1 MTSITILYYTRVYD
15 VWLLSIG
22 RFAYLKLSRL
32 ANWVSHYATVAVMHV
47 QAYTRM
53 HTHTHKQYTH
63 RWRAIINQTSR
74 IYYSKQ

>member
-1 MTSITILYYTRVYD
+1 MTSITIPYYTRVYN

-32 ANWVSHYATVAVMHV
+32 ANWVSYYATVAVMHV

-53 HTHTHKQYTH
+53 HTHTKH
-63 RWRAIINQTSR
+63 RWRAIINQTSW
-74 IYYSKQ
+74 IYYSK

>member
-1 MTSITILYYTRVYD
+1 MTSITILYYTRVYN

-32 ANWVSHYATVAVMHV
+32 ANWVSYYATVAVMHV

-53 HTHTHKQYTH
+53 HTHTHTQTH
-63 RWRAIINQTSR
+63 THTDGVQ
-74 IYYSKQ
+74 